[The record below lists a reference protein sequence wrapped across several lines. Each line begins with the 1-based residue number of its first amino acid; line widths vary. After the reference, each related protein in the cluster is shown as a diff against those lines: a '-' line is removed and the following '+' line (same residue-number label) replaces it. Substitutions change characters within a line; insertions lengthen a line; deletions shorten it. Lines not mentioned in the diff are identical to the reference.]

1 MEEQSNMQRG
11 VIMASEG
18 ELAAVV
24 MLNAL
29 FSAHGISIFFA
40 KNSAVMDLVNQCQ
53 VKSSFEFT
61 STKCVC
67 AHSRTHVWVGIEKTS
82 YIFF

>member
-40 KNSAVMDLVNQCQ
+40 KNCGNGPG
-53 VKSSFEFT
+53 KSMPSKEQF
-61 STKCVC
+61 
-67 AHSRTHVWVGIEKTS
+67 
-82 YIFF
+82 